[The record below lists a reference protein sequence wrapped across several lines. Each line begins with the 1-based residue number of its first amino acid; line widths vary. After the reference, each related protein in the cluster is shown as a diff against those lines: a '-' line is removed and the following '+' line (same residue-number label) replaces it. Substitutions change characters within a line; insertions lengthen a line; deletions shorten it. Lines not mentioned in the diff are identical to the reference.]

1 MLMQIGRLVFSKSA
15 KQTLLFTVFQY
26 ILDVEERRER
36 IVHVTFKDEPQ
47 DHVIKYHFR
56 KVVVRH
62 FNTIND
68 YSSLNLQSMILFEER
83 EEDSETE
90 QDKEPNEVHEHAA

>member
-1 MLMQIGRLVFSKSA
+1 MLMQIGRLAFSKSA

-47 DHVIKYHFR
+47 DHVIKYYFR
-56 KVVVRH
+56 KVVVRD
-62 FNTIND
+62 FNTIYD
-68 YSSLNLQSMILFEER
+68 YYS
-83 EEDSETE
+83 
-90 QDKEPNEVHEHAA
+90 